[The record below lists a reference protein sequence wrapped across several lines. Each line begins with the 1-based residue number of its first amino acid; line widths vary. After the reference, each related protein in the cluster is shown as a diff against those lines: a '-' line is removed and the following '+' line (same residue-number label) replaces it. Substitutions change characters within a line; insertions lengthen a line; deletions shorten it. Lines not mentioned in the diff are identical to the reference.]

1 MNFIGYRTLKTVIG
15 TVLAMYLA
23 MHLGLKYATV
33 AGIIT
38 ILCLQSTR
46 KQSLRFAG
54 KMIGA
59 FLLSL
64 LISVILFKFL
74 GYSPFVFGLFLL
86 FFIPL
91 SVGLKVQ
98 EGIIVSAV
106 LITQL
111 LVEKS
116 IELPFI
122 LNQIYLMG
130 IGVTI
135 ALILNLYM
143 PSFENKIRAEQ
154 DVIEK
159 TITTI
164 LLDMSNSLRGQ
175 VVSINEEEL
184 FNFLRLEL
192 KKGRETAYKN
202 LNNNFSATNSE
213 YTNYMDIRLQQLH
226 CLQNMRKHFE
236 RLSITYPQTILIAD
250 FTVKVANSIRSNVTA
265 EKRLADL
272 RKLRKSFTTMELPQD
287 REEFENRGMLYQY
300 LNDMEEFLLLEAVLK

>member
-46 KQSLRFAG
+46 KQSLRFAD